1 MAFHPE
7 ADEKRFL
14 ELLTGIAG
22 IESPTH
28 DKAALDGLAD
38 HLTGL
43 LTEGGWQVTRHPQQT
58 AGDHLQA
65 VYRGR
70 AGGPRTLVLCH
81 FDTVWPVGT
90 LADMP
95 VRRDGDRLHGP
106 GVLDMKA
113 GIAATIHA
121 VELIRTAGLETTGD
135 VTMLL
140 TSDEETGS
148 ITSRP
153 LIEAQAREHDR
164 VLVLEPARDDGAV
177 KIGRKGVGD
186 YTVHFRGVSSHAGN
200 SPELGASALREF
212 AHFLLY
218 AETLNEDSR
227 GTTVNVTTATGGS
240 ARNVIAEQATAGID
254 CRVLQMAEADRI
266 DESLRTYRPRDARV
280 KVTVEGGLNRPPLEL
295 TDANRALWEEV
306 RDLAAGLGLELE
318 GAVVGGGSDGN
329 FTSAVGIPTIDGLG
343 AVGSGPH
350 ARHENINV
358 PVTLQRVGLLAAL
371 LADRQ
376 D

>member
-1 MAFHPE
+1 
-7 ADEKRFL
+7 L

-58 AGDHLQA
+58 AGDPLQA

-95 VRRDGDRLHGP
+95 VRLDGDRLHGP

-121 VELIRTAGLETTGD
+121 VELIRTAGLETAGD

-140 TSDEETGS
+140 TSDEE
-148 ITSRP
+148 
-153 LIEAQAREHDR
+153 
-164 VLVLEPARDDGAV
+164 
-177 KIGRKGVGD
+177 
-186 YTVHFRGVSSHAGN
+186 
-200 SPELGASALREF
+200 
-212 AHFLLY
+212 
-218 AETLNEDSR
+218 
-227 GTTVNVTTATGGS
+227 
-240 ARNVIAEQATAGID
+240 
-254 CRVLQMAEADRI
+254 
-266 DESLRTYRPRDARV
+266 
-280 KVTVEGGLNRPPLEL
+280 
-295 TDANRALWEEV
+295 
-306 RDLAAGLGLELE
+306 
-318 GAVVGGGSDGN
+318 
-329 FTSAVGIPTIDGLG
+329 
-343 AVGSGPH
+343 
-350 ARHENINV
+350 
-358 PVTLQRVGLLAAL
+358 
-371 LADRQ
+371 
-376 D
+376 